1 MISLSRWQRYLAPLL
16 LTVLVFAT
24 YLPGVG
30 GGYVFDDYPNIVDNT
45 QLRVTD
51 LRLHSWLAAAFSS
64 EAGALQR
71 PLSMATF
78 AANQYF
84 TGLDPTAMK
93 WTNIAIHALN
103 TLLVLGLV
111 LKLLSVANV
120 AGDARRRQWIA
131 LFTAATWALHP
142 INFFGVL
149 YIVQRMESLAHLFV
163 FGGLWMYLVGR
174 DRALQ
179 GRGGTL
185 HMTGGLIGG
194 TLLGVLCKES
204 AALLP
209 LYAWLIETCVPA
221 LRTAPDRRRI
231 RVLFL
236 AVLFLPAIIG
246 FTWLLPRV
254 TAPWAFSTRNFD
266 LAERLMTECRVV
278 LDYLRWSVAPSLR
291 QLTLFHDDYV
301 VSRGWWSPPSTLL
314 AAFALSAIAGF
325 GCWMR
330 RYRPITA
337 LGLLWFLAA
346 QVLTATIIPLEL
358 VFEHRN
364 YFASLGICLV
374 LADALLL
381 TPERPEWRRIG
392 ALVAAFAVLA
402 FAGMTF
408 LRAREWSDP
417 YRFAITE
424 AAKRPDSARA
434 AYSLGRL
441 LTIMTGN
448 NAGSPLIAP
457 AILELD
463 RARRLPQG
471 GTLPDCAL
479 LMLAAH
485 TGRPLEAAWWHDMQ
499 TKLRR
504 GPIGPSEISTMASLA
519 TCARNGECNFP
530 VPDMMATFEAAL
542 TRPNADILNIYA
554 DYIFNVIRDPDAALA
569 MWSRSIRMRPDVAQY
584 RINVTKALIAVG
596 RFDEATGQIAALRRL
611 GRFGQNE
618 AEASALDERLR
629 NGQKVRPL

>member
-1 MISLSRWQRYLAPLL
+1 MIALRWQRVLAALL
-16 LTVLVFAT
+16 LTALVFAV
-24 YLPGVG
+24 YLPGIG
-30 GGYVFDDYPNIVDNT
+30 GGYVFDDYPNIVENA

-51 LRLHSWLAAAFSS
+51 LRLQSWLAAAFSS

-71 PLSMATF
+71 PLSMVTF
-78 AANQYF
+78 AVNQYF
-84 TGLDPTAMK
+84 TGLDPTPMK

-103 TLLVLGLV
+103 ALLALGLV
-111 LKLLSVANV
+111 LKLLSVSGV
-120 AGDARRRQWIA
+120 AGDARRRDW
-131 LFTAATWALHP
+131 AAFFVAAAWAVHP
-142 INFFGVL
+142 INFLGVL
-149 YIVQRMESLAHLFV
+149 YIVQRMESLAQLFV
-163 FGGLWMYLVGR
+163 FGGLWLYLVGR
-174 DRALQ
+174 KRALQ
-179 GRGGTL
+179 GRGGAL
-185 HMTGGLIGG
+185 HMAAGLIGG
-194 TLLGVLCKES
+194 TALGVLCKES
-204 AALLP
+204 AVLLP
-209 LYAWLIETCVPA
+209 LYAWLIEFCLPA
-221 LRTAPDRRRI
+221 LRAAPDRRRV
-231 RVLFL
+231 RLLFL
-236 AVLFLPAIIG
+236 AVLLIPAIFGIA
-246 FTWLLPRV
+246 WLLPRV
-254 TAPWAFSTRNFD
+254 TAPWAFSTRNFN
-266 LAERLMTECRVV
+266 LTERLMTECRVV
-278 LDYLRWSVAPSLR
+278 LDYMRWTVAPSLR

-314 AAFALSAIAGF
+314 AALALFTVAAFAT
-325 GCWMR
+325 WVR

-337 LGLLWFLAA
+337 LGLLWFLSA
-346 QVLTATIIPLEL
+346 QALTATIIPLEL

-374 LADALLL
+374 LADVLLFA
-381 TPERPEWRRIG
+381 PKRPEWRRVG
-392 ALVAAFAVLA
+392 AFLA
-402 FAGMTF
+402 ISALLSFAGMTF

-417 YRFAITE
+417 YRFASTE
-424 AAKRPDSARA
+424 AAKRPESARA

-448 NAGSPLIAP
+448 SAGSPFIAP

-485 TGRPLEAAWWHDMQ
+485 TGRPLDPAWWQDMQ
-499 TKLRR
+499 AKLRR

-611 GRFGQNE
+611 GRLGQNE

-629 NGQKVRPL
+629 NGQKVQPL